1 MPFERVFVA
10 PRVGTRGRCV
20 GPLDGPSSPAM
31 NCTRSLASLALL
43 FTLAACGRGDVGG
56 SDLWE
61 RSAIH
66 KAKKAGK
73 LVVLMEAQFKPFT
86 YKEAGELKGFDV
98 ELGRELAKEMKVEAE
113 FRERDFNLLA
123 NELLQGK
130 GDLVISGITATPERS
145 LEASF
150 SEPYYLTRTI
160 ALLGVP
166 KADGVKAI
174 ADLDAP
180 GRRIVVQGG
189 STGQYAVEKHMPKAQ
204 LAKFDDET
212 ACVLEVVQGRAD
224 AFIYDEWQVREHAR
238 VNPGATR
245 VLAETLSVEPYA
257 IECRK
262 GDPDTVEWL
271 NLVIESMKRDG
282 RLAALYA
289 KHLPGIEIHTGLG
302 FVKK

>member
-1 MPFERVFVA
+1 MKLDVSFSD
-10 PRVGTRGRCV
+10 CV
-20 GPLDGPSSPAM
+20 GLDDGPSSPTM
-31 NCTRSLASLALL
+31 TRPRFVAALSLLVIA
-43 FTLAACGRGDVGG
+43 LAACGRSEVGG

-73 LVVLMEAQFKPFT
+73 LVVLMEALFKPFT
-86 YKEAGELKGFDV
+86 YKDAGELKGFDV
-98 ELGRELAKEMKVEAE
+98 DLARELAKEMKVNVE

-130 GDLVISGITATPERS
+130 GDLVISGITATPERA

-166 KADGVKAI
+166 RADGVNSV

-180 GRRIVVQGG
+180 GRKIVVQGG

-204 LAKFDDET
+204 LLKFDDET
-212 ACVLEVVQGRAD
+212 QCILEVVQGRAD
-224 AFIYDEWQVREHAR
+224 AFIYDEWQIREHAR
-238 VNPGATR
+238 VNPGKTR

-262 GDPDTVEWL
+262 GDPDTIDWL
-271 NLVIESMKRDG
+271 NLALEGMKRDG

-289 KHLPGIEIHTGLG
+289 KHLPGIEIHAGLG